1 MHINKIL
8 IFIFIFFPSFSQVV
22 WANSNN
28 NKSELTVEA
37 EESLEWFEK
46 EKYYLARGNVI
57 LKKDGVTLRANIVK
71 ADYIFKNG
79 ENTLKKIIA
88 KEKVI
93 LTKENAQATGQKMTY
108 DFEDKIAKITGSF
121 QTFSSPSGY
130 VESKKYIIF
139 NDLKNNAE
147 AEGDVKIILSN
158 KTIIHADYV
167 KANFKPK
174 NKSLKNAVA
183 KGNVIV
189 ENKAKSRKS
198 KADVGVY
205 NSDSELIELNG
216 NVVIFNQKS
225 KLYGSKGVTNLKT
238 GISNIIGDLKN
249 KKRVKGIFAP
259 IKKQNKGDEAD

>member
-1 MHINKIL
+1 MHINKTL
-8 IFIFIFFPSFSQVV
+8 IFTFIFFSSFSQVV
-22 WANSNN
+22 WANANN
-28 NKSELTVEA
+28 NKSELPVEA

-79 ENTLKKIIA
+79 ENILKKIIA

-93 LTKENAQATGQKMTY
+93 LTKENTQATGQKMTY
-108 DFEDKIAKITGSF
+108 DLEDKIAKITGSF

-139 NDLKNNAE
+139 NDLKNKAE

-205 NSDSELIELNG
+205 NSDSELIQLSG

-259 IKKQNKGDEAD
+259 IKKQNKGDETD